1 MAVYAESAF
10 PIEIGFG
17 LYTAELPSGL
27 PNGYCFEAYNTIGS
41 GESMENRL
49 GFNYSPVDYYI
60 EQSVTREHNAFSVL
74 YMDNP
79 LYPVLAWPDG
89 NFLCF
94 IRGSARLSS
103 GTPTGDG
110 FMRVNPESVL
120 CYSIANM
127 EQLLTF
133 LRSTVS
139 VRLQTITGL
148 QIK

>member
-27 PNGYCFEAYNTIGS
+27 PNGYCFEAFNTIGS

-49 GFNYSPVDYYI
+49 GFNYAPVNYYI
-60 EQSVTREHNAFSVL
+60 EQAVTQEHCGFSVL

-79 LYPVLAWPDG
+79 TLPVLGWPDG

-94 IRGSARLSS
+94 IRGSARPSFYPCR
-103 GTPTGDG
+103 GWIHAG
-110 FMRVNPESVL
+110 N
-120 CYSIANM
+120 
-127 EQLLTF
+127 
-133 LRSTVS
+133 
-139 VRLQTITGL
+139 
-148 QIK
+148 